1 MMSLVAG
8 AGVAPGGS
16 MTPYDRGIRDLLPL
30 FKPDPEALG
39 MTAVKD
45 PVGPVLGTA
54 LPEVHVADGRSI
66 GDSPQ
71 GQDQPSHGPS
81 GTPILPQNVPTSS
94 GLPAGAIPSHGDG
107 SAIAAPV
114 QPVEPVVFAPSFH
127 RDPILS
133 GGRGGSDG
141 PDLFRPNEAG
151 EVGAEPKGAESR
163 SPHADSGNVP
173 GAPQGT
179 WPGQGDVAA
188 DPASDPVEE
197 TDGEHD
203 TGGDGEHDIAVTQ
216 LADVEQD
223 ATIVIQ
229 GYMGS
234 VVSRFHIDQKILM
247 DQDADIEV
255 DIAGNGHFAITI
267 DQKMYISQQTDVD
280 VSIFDEDG
288 VLYVD
293 LFLRDVIEVDQ
304 DTSILFTLY
313 DGFGDNDLVVIQDLE
328 MDQEADVQV
337 EIEDDLEERY
347 SVAVD
352 VAVLQDVDADEEA
365 NLRIANHAGDLEIDL
380 EANQVANI
388 DQETFVKLDFALL

>member
-1 MMSLVAG
+1 
-8 AGVAPGGS
+8 
-16 MTPYDRGIRDLLPL
+16 
-30 FKPDPEALG
+30 
-39 MTAVKD
+39 
-45 PVGPVLGTA
+45 
-54 LPEVHVADGRSI
+54 
-66 GDSPQ
+66 
-71 GQDQPSHGPS
+71 
-81 GTPILPQNVPTSS
+81 
-94 GLPAGAIPSHGDG
+94 
-107 SAIAAPV
+107 
-114 QPVEPVVFAPSFH
+114 
-127 RDPILS
+127 
-133 GGRGGSDG
+133 
-141 PDLFRPNEAG
+141 
-151 EVGAEPKGAESR
+151 
-163 SPHADSGNVP
+163 
-173 GAPQGT
+173 
-179 WPGQGDVAA
+179 
-188 DPASDPVEE
+188 
-197 TDGEHD
+197 
-203 TGGDGEHDIAVTQ
+203 
-216 LADVEQD
+216 
-223 ATIVIQ
+223 
-229 GYMGS
+229 
-234 VVSRFHIDQKILM
+234 M

-352 VAVLQDVDADEEA
+352 VAVLQDADADEEA

>member
-1 MMSLVAG
+1 MMSMVVG
-8 AGVAPGGS
+8 GRVAPGGS

-30 FKPDPEALG
+30 FEPDPDALW
-39 MTAVKD
+39 MTAVKE
-45 PVGPVLGTA
+45 PVGPVLSTA
-54 LPEVHVADGRSI
+54 LPEVHVADGRSS
-66 GDSPQ
+66 GDARQ
-71 GQDQPSHGPS
+71 DQDQPSHGPS
-81 GTPILPQNVPTSS
+81 GTPILPQNAPTSS
-94 GLPAGAIPSHGDG
+94 SLPAGATAGHGDG
-107 SAIAAPV
+107 SAIATPV
-114 QPVEPVVFAPSFH
+114 HPAEPVVSAPSFH

-133 GGRGGSDG
+133 GGRGGSDD
-141 PDLFRPNEAG
+141 PDLFRPDEAG
-151 EVGAEPKGAESR
+151 EAGTEPRAAESR
-163 SPHADSGNVP
+163 SPGADSGGVAA
-173 GAPQGT
+173 APQGT
-179 WPGQGDVAA
+179 LPGQGDVATH
-188 DPASDPVEE
+188 SVRGPVGE
-197 TDGEHD
+197 T
-203 TGGDGEHDIAVTQ
+203 DGEHDIAVTQ

-234 VVSRFHIDQKILM
+234 VVSRFHVDQKILI

-304 DTSILFTLY
+304 DTSVLFNLY

-328 MDQEADVQV
+328 MDQDADVEV
-337 EIEDDLEERY
+337 EIEDELEERY

-352 VAVLQDVDADEEA
+352 VAVLQDVEADEEVD
-365 NLRIANHAGDLEIDL
+365 LRIANRAGDLEVDL
-380 EANQVANI
+380 EANQVATI
-388 DQETFVKLDFALL
+388 DQETFVKLDFALI

>member
-1 MMSLVAG
+1 M
-8 AGVAPGGS
+8 
-16 MTPYDRGIRDLLPL
+16 
-30 FKPDPEALG
+30 
-39 MTAVKD
+39 
-45 PVGPVLGTA
+45 
-54 LPEVHVADGRSI
+54 
-66 GDSPQ
+66 
-71 GQDQPSHGPS
+71 
-81 GTPILPQNVPTSS
+81 
-94 GLPAGAIPSHGDG
+94 
-107 SAIAAPV
+107 
-114 QPVEPVVFAPSFH
+114 
-127 RDPILS
+127 
-133 GGRGGSDG
+133 
-141 PDLFRPNEAG
+141 FRPNDAG
-151 EVGAEPKGAESR
+151 EVGTEPRGAESR
-163 SPHADSGNVP
+163 SPNAASGDVP
-173 GAPQGT
+173 GAPQDT
-179 WPGQGDVAA
+179 LPGQGDVAA
-188 DPASDPVEE
+188 DPASDSVEE
-197 TDGEHD
+197 T
-203 TGGDGEHDIAVTQ
+203 DGEHDIAVTQ

-304 DTSILFTLY
+304 DTSILFNLY

-328 MDQEADVQV
+328 MDQEADVEV
-337 EIEDDLEERY
+337 EIEDELEERY

-365 NLRIANHAGDLEIDL
+365 NLRMANHAGDLEVDL